1 MCDPGISIAVM
12 ILTPIIKKKI
22 ILRKQELQKL
32 LAIDMKFKVINEIQA
47 PCQWL
52 LRINLSFIPTV

>member
-1 MCDPGISIAVM
+1 MSLNLLLYCE
-12 ILTPIIKKKI
+12 L
-22 ILRKQELQKL
+22 LLQELQKL